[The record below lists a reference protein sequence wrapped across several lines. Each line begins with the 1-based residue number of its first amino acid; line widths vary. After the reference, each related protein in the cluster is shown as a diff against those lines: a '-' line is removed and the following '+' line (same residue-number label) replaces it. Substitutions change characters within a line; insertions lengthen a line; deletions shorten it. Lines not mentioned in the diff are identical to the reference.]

1 MKITDQGSKMRSPWL
16 SISFAR
22 LLDKYSQ
29 LRLSR
34 CAPRNAISTTVA
46 TKATASA

>member
-1 MKITDQGSKMRSPWL
+1 MKITDQDSKMRNPWL
-16 SISFAR
+16 SMSFTH

-29 LRLSR
+29 LH
-34 CAPRNAISTTVA
+34 CAPRNAIFTTVA